1 MCDRCSKLRC
11 DRLAREHTHLGK
23 RVLGA
28 SDLFHFGGER
38 LIIALVHQ
46 RSATSIFNRLGDSA
60 MPGREHRHA
69 GRHRFENG
77 IGDSLLV
84 FVRRHLARMQEDVA
98 TVVKLQQ
105 IFLRQKPGK
114 MNVVAHAQLRSRA
127 PRAPAAA
134 GPCPR

>member
-1 MCDRCSKLRC
+1 MRPLLEIAC
-11 DRLAREHTHLGK
+11 DRLACQHTHLGK
-23 RVLGA
+23 RVLSA

-69 GRHRFENG
+69 GSHRFENG

-84 FVRRHLARMQEDVA
+84 FVRGHLARVQEDVA
-98 TVVKLQQ
+98 TMVKLQE
-105 IFLRQKPGK
+105 IFLRQKPGE
-114 MNVVAHAQLRSRA
+114 MNVVAHA
-127 PRAPAAA
+127 
-134 GPCPR
+134 

>member
-1 MCDRCSKLRC
+1 MCDRCSKL
-11 DRLAREHTHLGK
+11 LATDSLASTPISANECWR
-23 RVLGA
+23 A

-84 FVRRHLARMQEDVA
+84 FVRRHLARVQEDVA
-98 TVVKLQQ
+98 TMVKLQQ
-105 IFLRQKPGK
+105 IFLRQET
-114 MNVVAHAQLRSRA
+114 R
-127 PRAPAAA
+127 
-134 GPCPR
+134 